1 MTKSNMEY
9 YFEFPASRG
18 LQGNTLILLMNVP
31 GRTLS
36 RVLSSDNYGH
46 TLERSQREINKP
58 RVKKFYDYLVAAN
71 EKKNHLLFH
80 RLLVI
85 APH

>member
-1 MTKSNMEY
+1 MSKSSMEY

-36 RVLSSDNYGH
+36 RVLASDNYGH
-46 TLERSQREINKP
+46 TLDRSQCSGTLN
-58 RVKKFYDYLVAAN
+58 LAT
-71 EKKNHLLFH
+71 
-80 RLLVI
+80 
-85 APH
+85 